1 MSCVELTNQIATLQM
16 NPNPRDVREFLKK
29 LLEMAQQLLG
39 VADMPSGVF
48 NACRFSSRTD
58 SNPEVRLLS
67 TNATAHPDVSRALLA
82 VPTLDCVRDAQF
94 SAFVQVANWLLAQ
107 CQSLLM
113 DEEEE
118 APEFDASFQS
128 FLTDDLVFKVT
139 RLQEIASMIA
149 AKVDSLQR

>member
-1 MSCVELTNQIATLQM
+1 MSCVEFPESIVALQM
-16 NPNPRDVREFLKK
+16 NPTPRDVRAFLKK

-39 VADMPSGVF
+39 VAEIPSSVF
-48 NACRFSSRTD
+48 NTCRFSSRTD
-58 SNPEVRLLS
+58 SNPEVRLLA
-67 TNATAHPDVSRALLA
+67 TNTTVRPEVSRELLD
-82 VPTLDCVRDAQF
+82 VPALDCVRDAQF

-118 APEFDASFQS
+118 APGFDASFQS
-128 FLTDDLVFKVT
+128 FLADDLVFKVA